1 MTTEMESLIVAL
13 RKRLDT
19 DPRFDTPLG
28 RLVASYLAATV
39 KDVQDGELGETHVA
53 NAIAVCTEFERLC
66 ESSLSQSLAA
76 DDHQAP
82 P

>member
-28 RLVASYLAATV
+28 RLVANYVAATV
-39 KDVQDGELGETHVA
+39 KGVQDGELGETHVA
-53 NAIAVCTEFERLC
+53 NAIAVCREFERLR
-66 ESSLSQSLAA
+66 ESSPSQSLAA